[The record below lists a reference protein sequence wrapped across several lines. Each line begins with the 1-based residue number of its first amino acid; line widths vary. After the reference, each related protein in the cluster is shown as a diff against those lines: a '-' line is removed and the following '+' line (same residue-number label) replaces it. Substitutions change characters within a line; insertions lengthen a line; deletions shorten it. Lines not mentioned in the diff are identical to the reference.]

1 MSDGKLNKQTG
12 VYRWAGGAILE
23 DWSRP
28 PGWFTEPFVN
38 ENVPSVPPWL
48 LDLYEKWANGEGFYV
63 RLTEIE
69 DALSYIEDANQQQ
82 ASRFAFA
89 RLIRQPG
96 FQWYPKTQ
104 EYGYAPPVRGDDMGR
119 SVPLKPTNADF
130 PPDVADKARQAMVE
144 QLVRRRAQEVAPR
157 MDPKEAAE
165 IARELGKQYR
175 AMMAARGVTKQ
186 DVENAGKSEGQSKLD
201 KITDFMAALESEKQV
216 PSAVDTA
223 IADYMESPEY
233 AEQKR
238 SLGFYNGDPSVPISG
253 LTVSELA
260 ALGTMGRPIGPDEYS
275 ARTTSDKPLMSPSV
289 SPRTDVEKLK
299 PIPGVDTS
307 TAAAVNVRTPKN
319 SSKAAWSSK
328 TLRELQANLATY
340 DAETA
345 QLFTGL
351 AQVLATAT
359 RRGVSVNDLDFDVNF
374 GSPIRNNERQLS
386 VTVRKP
392 TECRVSITQTLQ
404 PDGTMTWDAEV
415 WDMTG
420 IPSGSNYRN
429 VRERIKPTSVP
440 ALPNAP
446 DRGAPLAAARTSVP
460 EASDAPPP
468 RKDPKRPRQVRI

>member
-23 DWSRP
+23 NWGCP
-28 PGWFTEPFVN
+28 PGWFTEPFLN
-38 ENVPSVPPWL
+38 ANVPSVPEWL

-69 DALSYIEDANQQQ
+69 DALSYIEDDNQQR
-82 ASRFAFA
+82 AARFAFA
-89 RLIRQPG
+89 RLIKQPG

-104 EYGYAPPVRGDDMGR
+104 EYGFAPPAREDDMGR
-119 SVPLKPTNADF
+119 SVPLKPMNADF
-130 PPDVADKARQAMVE
+130 PPNIADKARQAMIE
-144 QLVRRRAQEVAPR
+144 QLVQRRAQEAAPR

-175 AMMAARGVTKQ
+175 AMMAARTANKPN
-186 DVENAGKSEGQSKLD
+186 VENVGKSEGQRQLD
-201 KITDFMAALESEKQV
+201 KITDFMAVLESEKQV
-216 PSAVDTA
+216 PGAVDTA
-223 IADYMESPEY
+223 ITDYMESPEY

-238 SLGFYNGDPSVPISG
+238 NLGFYNGDPRVPISG

-275 ARTTSDKPLMSPSV
+275 ARTTSDKPLMSP
-289 SPRTDVEKLK
+289 RTDVEKLK

-307 TAAAVNVRTPKN
+307 TAAAVTVRTPKN

-359 RRGVSVNDLDFDVNF
+359 RRAVRVDELDFDVNF

-392 TECRVSITQTLQ
+392 TECRVAITQTLQ

-420 IPSGSNYRN
+420 IPSGSKYRN
-429 VRERIKPTSVP
+429 VRERIKPTP
-440 ALPNAP
+440 APVATP
-446 DRGAPLAAARTSVP
+446 DRSVPLAAARTSGP